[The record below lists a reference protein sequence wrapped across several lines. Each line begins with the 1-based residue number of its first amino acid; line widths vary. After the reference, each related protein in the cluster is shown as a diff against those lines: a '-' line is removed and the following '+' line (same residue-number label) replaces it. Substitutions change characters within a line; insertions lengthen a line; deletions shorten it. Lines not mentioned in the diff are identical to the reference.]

1 MIVDKIQEYIG
12 DHSAPGVLFVI
23 KGYAFTEFESCA
35 TSLGK
40 TIEDKGSRFMEI
52 LQQPTKVIC
61 YEEFICLREIILSMF
76 SKIYIFEN
84 KDYIN
89 LFPVRV
95 CIQPE
100 IMSALCAHY
109 DEELQEE
116 QNNGHDKNDND
127 NLYKYA
133 HDSGY
138 LSGGRHI
145 QKYTE
150 NVQGQKRDNYRTD
163 HDIDDVFEI
172 FHDIFQAVTRNDRHT
187 QTQRKC

>member
-23 KGYAFTEFESCA
+23 KGYAFAEFESCA

-109 DEELQEE
+109 DEELQE
-116 QNNGHDKNDND
+116 
-127 NLYKYA
+127 
-133 HDSGY
+133 
-138 LSGGRHI
+138 
-145 QKYTE
+145 
-150 NVQGQKRDNYRTD
+150 
-163 HDIDDVFEI
+163 
-172 FHDIFQAVTRNDRHT
+172 
-187 QTQRKC
+187 

>member
-100 IMSALCAHY
+100 IISALCAHY

-116 QNNGHDKNDND
+116 ISLEHLSDYIDIYSNFLKIGNQYACRYNLDESYLLNEKIERLFISEDEPCDLLECKVDN
-127 NLYKYA
+127 
-133 HDSGY
+133 
-138 LSGGRHI
+138 
-145 QKYTE
+145 
-150 NVQGQKRDNYRTD
+150 
-163 HDIDDVFEI
+163 
-172 FHDIFQAVTRNDRHT
+172 
-187 QTQRKC
+187 